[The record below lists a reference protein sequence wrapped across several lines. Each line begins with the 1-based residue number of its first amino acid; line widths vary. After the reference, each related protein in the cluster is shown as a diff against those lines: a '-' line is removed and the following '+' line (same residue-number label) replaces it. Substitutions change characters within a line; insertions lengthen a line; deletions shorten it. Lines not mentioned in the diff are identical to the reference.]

1 MDGIERWLEMTEIAR
16 LSSQEI
22 IERMRTLTGWRI
34 QDDRLIKD
42 FRFEN
47 FMAAIA
53 FVNQVAAVAE
63 AEGHHPDLFVG
74 WGRVSLSLTTHSAG
88 GLTAKDFDL
97 AALIERL

>member
-1 MDGIERWLEMTEIAR
+1 MTETAR